1 MSALIWRM
9 PTARVLLGVAAVGAF
24 ISFVLQVG
32 PMIDA
37 GPATQA
43 VEAWRMVGLTAFVG
57 LFALLAWRPLAYPG
71 VFEIAIV
78 SKAALAVLGL
88 TLLASA
94 DHGSEYAASTACRPS
109 CSSRRTSSPTA
120 GQPGAWLADVLAKAG

>member
-1 MSALIWRM
+1 M
-9 PTARVLLGVAAVGAF
+9 
-24 ISFVLQVG
+24 
-32 PMIDA
+32 DA

-43 VEAWRMVGLTAFVG
+43 VEAWRMVGLAAFAG
-57 LFALLAWRPLAYPG
+57 LFALIAWRPLAYPG

-94 DHGSEYAASTACRPS
+94 DHGSEYLAFDGMLTVVLLAAYF
-109 CSSRRTSSPTA
+109 
-120 GQPGAWLADVLAKAG
+120 LADGWTAWRMAR